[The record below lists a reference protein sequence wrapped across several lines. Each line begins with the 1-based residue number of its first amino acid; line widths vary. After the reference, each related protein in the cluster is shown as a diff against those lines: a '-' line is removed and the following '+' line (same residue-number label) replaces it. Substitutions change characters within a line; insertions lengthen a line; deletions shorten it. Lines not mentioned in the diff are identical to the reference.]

1 SARRVSAATSTAPS
15 AAGPAWT
22 WPRASSRWRPARS
35 AWSAFSP
42 DEPPDPLPVPAQ
54 LYRSWA
60 GTVGCEDE
68 DCEHVRP
75 QRPSEEIV
83 RNYFHVPDLGCG
95 HPHYVG

>member
-1 SARRVSAATSTAPS
+1 M
-15 AAGPAWT
+15 
-22 WPRASSRWRPARS
+22 SRPTHC
-35 AWSAFSP
+35 P
-42 DEPPDPLPVPAQ
+42 NGHQ

-95 HPHYVG
+95 HPHYVGWRRSGCRTEGCRNYLTGIDVTDARP